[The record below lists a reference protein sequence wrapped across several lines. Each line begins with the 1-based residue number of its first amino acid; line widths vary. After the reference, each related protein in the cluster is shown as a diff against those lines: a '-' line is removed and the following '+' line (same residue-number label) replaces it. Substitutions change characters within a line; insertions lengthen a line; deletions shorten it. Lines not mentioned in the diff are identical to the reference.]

1 LIGFDNQVGNINK
14 NDLEEFQ
21 RNLLKKINSRFY
33 HERDEAPL
41 IDESLDV
48 IAGGR

>member
-33 HERDEAPL
+33 HERDEAPQV
-41 IDESLDV
+41 DESLDV